1 MPPALARPLT
11 REAARR
17 AGAGLAQQAASV
29 LKAVVQGPEAEPAGY
44 GVELP
49 RFLQALPYLSHAQL
63 VQCSSHFGQR
73 GQAVGGVASALAS
86 ELSWRLKPRGEASDS
101 ARLRENLRADE
112 VTTVFYAFSKV
123 TPQLPEYRLLYEA
136 ISDGLLEGQWSLN
149 HLQSVLIATALADT
163 DTRLTDAMTAVLQ
176 PLLTALV
183 ENPQV
188 REDITVDTLRFL
200 VHAAA
205 RLPSPGLTG
214 KELEALAD
222 CTISRLRGS
231 SFSKQAHLML
241 SWLRL
246 VPPPSAKEAHFKA
259 LQACGQAL
267 TKQKK
272 SHMPAHPLPQEGLA
286 PLIADL
292 LAREALQDAPPLT
305 PPVMQDIVKGLV
317 AISWGVQRHQ
327 FAQSRSRSLSIDDW
341 SEIMAELVKYCE
353 SHSIIGQ
360 AAASSSSR
368 RNTLTLTPAAL
379 LPSWADQALFHVL
392 FRAQQQP
399 IPRNSP
405 ERLVQLSSLLTLLRL
420 ARRHRNVRPD
430 PEFFAWSVRL
440 VDVHQ
445 RAGNVEESLLA
456 DVVNELVP
464 LLPEKERA
472 KLTRV
477 IMARSRGTVEAEP
490 SQRLL
495 APVVQGQLAAPRLLE
510 RSQEEGEAGEA
521 SETSVR
527 VVLAPATLSLGAEPE
542 PEPLKTYVGA
552 TVATGATGLAGARL
566 WALLA
571 KAEKRAELAAEPAAS
586 TGMLQSAGSAEE
598 EAPSSLLHVDS
609 ASSKAQES
617 QQSDVRTPQVSTAT
631 AKVEELQRMLQSA
644 LLRVEALESKLAD
657 QERDA
662 AKATDACEEPS
673 DSTHRICGQ
682 SQSDG
687 WLTQILEPVAEQ
699 IQPSSAAATLHLRRA
714 FNFEQFRRAHS
725 ARLDTERMR
734 VIVPPDHFPL
744 WPIMKK

>member
-1 MPPALARPLT
+1 MSGALARPLT

-17 AGAGLAQQAASV
+17 AGAGLAKQAASI
-29 LKAVVQGPEAEPAGY
+29 LKTVVQGPEAEPAGY

-49 RFLQALPYLSHAQL
+49 RFVQALPYLSHAQL

-73 GQAVGGVASALAS
+73 GQAVGGVACALAS
-86 ELSWRLKPRGEASDS
+86 ELSWRLKPRGEASPES
-101 ARLRENLRADE
+101 RLRENLRADE

-163 DTRLTDAMTAVLQ
+163 DTRLADAMPAVLQ
-176 PLLTALV
+176 PLLTDLV

-188 REDITVDTLRFL
+188 REDVTVDTLRFL

-241 SWLRL
+241 SWLRIA
-246 VPPPSAKEAHFKA
+246 PDPSAKEAHFKA

-267 TKQKK
+267 MKHQK
-272 SHMPAHPLPQEGLA
+272 SHMPAHPLPLEGLA

-292 LAREALQDAPPLT
+292 LAREAEQNAPPLT

-327 FAQSRSRSLSIDDW
+327 FPQSRSRSLSIDDW
-341 SEIMAELVKYCE
+341 SDIMAELVKYCE

-360 AAASSSSR
+360 ASASSSSS

-379 LPSWADQALFHVL
+379 LPGWADQALFHVL

-399 IPRNSP
+399 ILRNSP
-405 ERLVQLSSLLTLLRL
+405 ERWVQLSSLLTLLSL
-420 ARRHRNVRPD
+420 VRRHRNVRPD

-456 DVVNELVP
+456 DLVNELVP

-472 KLTRV
+472 KLTRI
-477 IMARSRGTVEAEP
+477 IMARRSTEAEP
-490 SQRLL
+490 QKVL
-495 APVVQGQLAAPRLLE
+495 APQLEQGQPAQPAPRLLQ
-510 RSQEEGEAGEA
+510 RSEEA
-521 SETSVR
+521 SVQ
-527 VVLAPATLSLGAEPE
+527 VKLAPAVHPHEADFGLRVEPVRPLSVSAKSANIGAM
-542 PEPLKTYVGA
+542 
-552 TVATGATGLAGARL
+552 AGGRL

-571 KAEKRAELAAEPAAS
+571 KAAEQAEPAAS
-586 TGMLQSAGSAEE
+586 PAASPAETSTAASTVLHSAEVE
-598 EAPSSLLHVDS
+598 EVPSSLGVV
-609 ASSKAQES
+609 SSKAQES
-617 QQSDVRTPQVSTAT
+617 QQSDVRTPQVPTAT
-631 AKVEELQRMLQSA
+631 ATVEELQRMLQSA
-644 LLRVEALESKLAD
+644 LLRVEALESRLAD
-657 QERDA
+657 QERNA
-662 AKATDACEEPS
+662 AKAKDAREEPS
-673 DSTHRICGQ
+673 DDSAHTCVQ

-725 ARLDTERMR
+725 ARLDAERMR

>member
-317 AISWGVQRHQ
+317 AIVGACNATNLHRAGVGACLSMTGPRSWPSWSSTVNHTVSLDRRLRHQ
-327 FAQSRSRSLSIDDW
+327 
-341 SEIMAELVKYCE
+341 
-353 SHSIIGQ
+353 
-360 AAASSSSR
+360 
-368 RNTLTLTPAAL
+368 
-379 LPSWADQALFHVL
+379 
-392 FRAQQQP
+392 
-399 IPRNSP
+399 
-405 ERLVQLSSLLTLLRL
+405 
-420 ARRHRNVRPD
+420 
-430 PEFFAWSVRL
+430 
-440 VDVHQ
+440 
-445 RAGNVEESLLA
+445 
-456 DVVNELVP
+456 
-464 LLPEKERA
+464 
-472 KLTRV
+472 
-477 IMARSRGTVEAEP
+477 
-490 SQRLL
+490 
-495 APVVQGQLAAPRLLE
+495 APVG
-510 RSQEEGEAGEA
+510 
-521 SETSVR
+521 
-527 VVLAPATLSLGAEPE
+527 
-542 PEPLKTYVGA
+542 
-552 TVATGATGLAGARL
+552 
-566 WALLA
+566 
-571 KAEKRAELAAEPAAS
+571 
-586 TGMLQSAGSAEE
+586 
-598 EAPSSLLHVDS
+598 
-609 ASSKAQES
+609 
-617 QQSDVRTPQVSTAT
+617 
-631 AKVEELQRMLQSA
+631 
-644 LLRVEALESKLAD
+644 
-657 QERDA
+657 
-662 AKATDACEEPS
+662 
-673 DSTHRICGQ
+673 TH
-682 SQSDG
+682 
-687 WLTQILEPVAEQ
+687 
-699 IQPSSAAATLHLRRA
+699 
-714 FNFEQFRRAHS
+714 
-725 ARLDTERMR
+725 
-734 VIVPPDHFPL
+734 
-744 WPIMKK
+744 

>member
-1 MPPALARPLT
+1 MP
-11 REAARR
+11 
-17 AGAGLAQQAASV
+17 
-29 LKAVVQGPEAEPAGY
+29 
-44 GVELP
+44 
-49 RFLQALPYLSHAQL
+49 
-63 VQCSSHFGQR
+63 
-73 GQAVGGVASALAS
+73 
-86 ELSWRLKPRGEASDS
+86 
-101 ARLRENLRADE
+101 
-112 VTTVFYAFSKV
+112 
-123 TPQLPEYRLLYEA
+123 
-136 ISDGLLEGQWSLN
+136 
-149 HLQSVLIATALADT
+149 
-163 DTRLTDAMTAVLQ
+163 AVLQ
-176 PLLTALV
+176 PLLTDLV

-246 VPPPSAKEAHFKA
+246 VPDPSAKEAHFKA
-259 LQACGQAL
+259 LRACGQAL
-267 TKQKK
+267 MKHQK
-272 SHMPAHPLPQEGLA
+272 SHMPAHPLPHEGLA
-286 PLIADL
+286 PLMADL
-292 LAREALQDAPPLT
+292 LAREAEQNAPPLT

-360 AAASSSSR
+360 ASASSSSN

-379 LPSWADQALFHVL
+379 LPGWANQALFHVL

-399 IPRNSP
+399 ILRNSP
-405 ERLVQLSSLLTLLRL
+405 ERWVQLSSLLTLLRL
-420 ARRHRNVRPD
+420 VRRHRNVQPD

-445 RAGNVEESLLA
+445 RAGNVEESLFA
-456 DVVNELVP
+456 DLVNELVP

-477 IMARSRGTVEAEP
+477 LMARRSTEAEP
-490 SQRLL
+490 EKVL
-495 APVVQGQLAAPRLLE
+495 APGPEQGLAPAPRLLQ
-510 RSQEEGEAGEA
+510 RSEEA
-521 SETSVR
+521 SVQ
-527 VVLAPATLSLGAEPE
+527 VVLAPAVHPHVEAGALGLTEPE
-542 PEPLKTYVGA
+542 PVNPVNVSANIGA
-552 TVATGATGLAGARL
+552 MAGGRL
-566 WALLA
+566 WGLLA
-571 KAEKRAELAAEPAAS
+571 KAAKQAEQAEQAESTAATAAS
-586 TGMLQSAGSAEE
+586 TMLHSAEVE
-598 EAPSSLLHVDS
+598 EAPSSLGL
-609 ASSKAQES
+609 ASSQAQES
-617 QQSDVRTPQVSTAT
+617 QQSDVRTPQVPTAT
-631 AKVEELQRMLQSA
+631 ATVEDLQRMLQSA
-644 LLRVEALESKLAD
+644 LLRVEALESRLAD

-662 AKATDACEEPS
+662 AKAKDASEEPFD
-673 DSTHRICGQ
+673 DSTHRCGQ
-682 SQSDG
+682 SHGDG